1 MDNVY
6 EQPDYRE
13 ALAEA
18 LLDLRGLALDDPL
31 RDLSRSGLVRVA
43 GQIVIPV
50 NLYASLSFHERRFVE
65 AVARGRNSYQAV
77 LTGRSAARV
86 LGMWVV
92 SLSPERVELALPT
105 GEVPPTYRRQS
116 SVICR
121 RRRAGAYLEAYG
133 VRVTPAIRT
142 FIDIARDHGFT
153 EGLIAADWLL
163 AHGYTRED
171 LHRELDRMGRIRNV
185 AVVRR
190 CIAHATAVSESP
202 YESLARAILIQAG
215 VCDIEP
221 QAWVGGFRVDLLIG
235 GWLVIEVDGDV
246 KYAEDPGLTIRQ
258 ENRRQKLL
266 GNRGLIFLRYT
277 PRELRKNPQ
286 LLAQEVAVRLEAVG
300 VHGASQLHQSD
311 GR

>member
-13 ALAEA
+13 TLADA

-31 RDLSRSGLVRVA
+31 RDLSHSGLVRVA
-43 GQIVIPV
+43 GQIVMPV
-50 NLYASLSFHERRFVE
+50 NLFANLSFHQRRFVE
-65 AVARGRNSYQAV
+65 AVARGRNAYQAV
-77 LTGRSAARV
+77 LIGRSAARV

-92 SLSPERVELALPT
+92 SLTPEQVELALPT
-105 GEVPPTYRRQS
+105 GEVPPTYRGDS

-121 RRRAGAYLEAYG
+121 RRCVDVYEEAYG
-133 VRVTPAIRT
+133 VRVTLAVRT
-142 FIDIARDHGFT
+142 FIEIARDHGFA

-171 LHRELDRMGRIRNV
+171 LYRELERMGRIRNV
-185 AVVRR
+185 RVVRR

-202 YESLARAILIQAG
+202 YESLARAILILAG
-215 VCDIEP
+215 VREIQP
-221 QAWVGGFRVDLLIG
+221 QAWVGGYRVDLLIG

-246 KYAEDPGLTIRQ
+246 KYAENPGLTIRQ
-258 ENRRQKLL
+258 ENQRQKRL
-266 GNRGLIFLRYT
+266 GNRGLVFLRYT
-277 PRELRKNPQ
+277 PRELRRDPQ
-286 LLAQEVAVRLEAVG
+286 LLVQEVALRLEALG
-300 VHGASQLHQSD
+300 ARGASLLHQSS